1 MTEKED
7 FQKTKREK
15 NPLGKSLSDIL
26 AQTVHTSNTIPAL
39 YNQTVEA
46 EAIKEDSHNSI
57 YPINLFKI
65 GKILKEKREENGITI
80 QNVSD
85 KLCLRYHIIQSI
97 ELGDWEDLPH
107 KVYVKGFIKKYAAL
121 LEVFDEILPYLI
133 ENQPEKNTETTEKKS
148 NQKKEMRLNFLL
160 PSGSRVPN
168 TVFIYSA
175 VVALILGFF
184 IFDRVQKDSTETA
197 KLENAM
203 QVASSVSDSTDKRG
217 VPNISDTKKLM
228 ITCHERTW
236 VSVIIDG
243 TEKKEFTLKPQEV
256 MMLNAKE
263 KFDLLIGN
271 AAGVKLLLNGKDT
284 GFTGGSGQ
292 VKRVT
297 LS

>member
-7 FQKTKREK
+7 FQKTRKRS
-15 NPLGKSLSDIL
+15 PLGKSLSDIL
-26 AQTVHTSNTIPAL
+26 SQTVHTPKTIPAL
-39 YNQTVEA
+39 YNQTTEA
-46 EAIKEDSHNSI
+46 EAIKEDSHNST
-57 YPINLFKI
+57 YPINLDKI
-65 GKILKEKREENGITI
+65 GKILKEKREETGINMRNI
-80 QNVSD
+80 SD
-85 KLCLRYHIIQSI
+85 TLCLRYHIIKSI

-107 KVYVKGFIKKYAAL
+107 KVYVKGYIKKYATL
-121 LEVFDEILPYLI
+121 LGVFDEILPYLI
-133 ENQPEKNTETTEKKS
+133 ENQPEKDTEKKN
-148 NQKKEMRLNFLL
+148 NQEKEMKLNFL
-160 PSGSRVPN
+160 PASGSRVPK
-168 TVFIYSA
+168 TVFIYLA
-175 VVALILGFF
+175 VIALILGFF
-184 IFDRVQKDSTETA
+184 IFDRIQKDSTETA

-217 VPNISDTKKLM
+217 IPNITDTKKLM
-228 ITCHERTW
+228 ITCNERTW
-236 VSVIIDG
+236 ISVIIDG

-284 GFTGGSGQ
+284 GFTGESGQ